1 LLRPSSGIESSQQ
14 EKFYN
19 KAYPCHDQGSEDR
32 CNIEAD
38 DRDEKVLPDGVS
50 DKGPEHINGTMGK
63 IEDPQDTEG
72 ERKAR
77 GDQKKQGAP
86 GDPTH
91 ELVEKNIER
100 HMPYQKERGI
110 LE

>member
-19 KAYPCHDQGSEDR
+19 KAYPCHDQGSEDH
-32 CNIEAD
+32 CNIEPD
-38 DRDEKVLPDGVS
+38 NWDEKVLPDGVS
-50 DKGPEHINGTMGK
+50 DKGPEHIDGTMGK

-77 GDQKKQGAP
+77 GDEKEQGAS
-86 GDPTH
+86 GNSTH
-91 ELVEKNIER
+91 ELVEKNIKGHKR
-100 HMPYQKERGI
+100 KS
-110 LE
+110 

>member
-1 LLRPSSGIESSQQ
+1 
-14 EKFYN
+14 
-19 KAYPCHDQGSEDR
+19 
-32 CNIEAD
+32 
-38 DRDEKVLPDGVS
+38 
-50 DKGPEHINGTMGK
+50 MGK

-91 ELVEKNIER
+91 ELVEKNIKR
-100 HMPYQKERGI
+100 HIPYQKGGGVVEYWNNGI
-110 LE
+110 MGKSQNILLLANIPVFHHSILPHFVFT

>member
-1 LLRPSSGIESSQQ
+1 
-14 EKFYN
+14 
-19 KAYPCHDQGSEDR
+19 
-32 CNIEAD
+32 
-38 DRDEKVLPDGVS
+38 
-50 DKGPEHINGTMGK
+50 MGK

-100 HMPYQKERGI
+100 HTENLNFKCQSSCLRRSGFAQAGKCQMNAKWLNVKNFLNIFKNLPPYAIPAETGTQCVYYSSGFPLLRE
-110 LE
+110 